1 MSAWIQDGKLDREGI
16 EEPLRSFLDR
26 LLRACG
32 FFLTYQIRPAAPQDL
47 TEMEN
52 PELIVEF
59 SGEDS
64 ALLLERNAEL
74 LRAME
79 YVCIRAVRLDP
90 HYHDR
95 IRFDCEAYKATRIE
109 ELKLTAQVAAE
120 KVRASGQPFRFNP
133 MTARERRII
142 HLALKDTPGIRTASE
157 GYGERRQLV
166 IYPEKATQS

>member
-1 MSAWIQDGKLDREGI
+1 MSAWIQDGKPDLEGI
-16 EEPLRSFLDR
+16 QAPLRSFLEV
-26 LLRACG
+26 LLRNCG
-32 FFLTYQIRPAAPQDL
+32 FVLTYQIRPALPKDL

-52 PELIVEF
+52 PELVVEF

-79 YVCIRAVRLDP
+79 YICLRAVRLDP

-109 ELKLTAQVAAE
+109 ELKLTARVAAE
-120 KVRASGQPFRFNP
+120 KVRATGQAFRFNP

-142 HLALKDTPGIRTASE
+142 HLALKDAPGIRTASE
-157 GYGERRQLV
+157 GYGEGRQLV
-166 IYPEKATQS
+166 IYPEKAK

>member
-1 MSAWIQDGKLDREGI
+1 MSDWVRDGKLDHEGI
-16 EEPLRSFLDR
+16 QAPLRSFLDG
-26 LLRACG
+26 LLRSCG
-32 FFLTYQIRPAAPQDL
+32 FALAYRIRPAQPGDL
-47 TEMEN
+47 TEIEN

-59 SGEDS
+59 SGDDS
-64 ALLLERNAEL
+64 PLLLERNAEL
-74 LRAME
+74 LRAIE
-79 YVCIRAVRLDP
+79 YICLRAVRLDP

-109 ELKLTAQVAAE
+109 ELKMTAQVAAQ
-120 KVRASGQPFRFNP
+120 KVRDTGQPFRFNP

-166 IYPEKATQS
+166 IYPEKIK